1 MAVVRTCELD
11 PRIVP
16 LSMISEII
24 IIIIIIVVVVVV
36 GGCGGG
42 VGGGCG
48 GGGGGVGVV
57 LYFASSW
64 LERELLCINNVA
76 NFFSISLLNYFWK
89 MRIYSKHMDR
99 VGVRRGV

>member
-11 PRIVP
+11 ARSVP
-16 LSMISEII
+16 LNMRSE
-24 IIIIIIVVVVVV
+24 IIIIIIVVVV
-36 GGCGGG
+36 GGG
-42 VGGGCG
+42 GGD
-48 GGGGGVGVV
+48 GGGGGVFVVVV
-57 LYFASSW
+57 LYFVSYW

-99 VGVRRGV
+99 VGVRRVI